1 MTVRYLPEGFHT
13 ITPYLTVADAT
24 KEIEFLVKAFDGV
37 VKFKM
42 ENDNGEIRHAEVQ
55 VGDSMLMIGQAGG
68 PWQPM
73 PLSLYLYVPDCDALY
88 RSAIAQGAKSLQEPA
103 NQFYGDR
110 TSGVED
116 SQGNK
121 WWIGTHIEDVSPE
134 EVERRMKAMAH

>member
-1 MTVRYLPEGFHT
+1 MSVRYLPEGFHT
-13 ITPYLTVADAT
+13 ITPYLTVTDAA

-68 PWQPM
+68 SWQPM
-73 PLSLYLYVPDCDALY
+73 PLSLYLYVPDCDSLY

-121 WWIGTHIEDVSPE
+121 WWLGMHIEDVSPE
-134 EVERRMKAMAH
+134 EMAQRMKAMAH

>member
-1 MTVRYLPEGFHT
+1 MSAKPIPEGFHT
-13 ITPYLTVADAT
+13 VTPYLTVTDAARQ
-24 KEIEFLVKAFDGV
+24 IEFLEKAFNAR

-42 ENDNGEIRHAEVQ
+42 ENEGGEIRHAEVQ

-73 PLSLYLYVPDCDALY
+73 PTNFYLYVPDCDALY
-88 RSAIAQGAKSLQEPA
+88 RSALAAGAKTLQEPA

-110 TSGVED
+110 MGGVED

-121 WWIGTHIEDVSPE
+121 WWIGTHVEDVSE
-134 EVERRMKAMAH
+134 EEMERRMKAMAH